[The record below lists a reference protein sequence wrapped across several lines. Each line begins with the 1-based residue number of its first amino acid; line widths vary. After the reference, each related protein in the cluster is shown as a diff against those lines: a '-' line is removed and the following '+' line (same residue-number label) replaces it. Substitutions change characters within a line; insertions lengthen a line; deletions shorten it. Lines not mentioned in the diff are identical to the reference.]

1 MSIPS
6 GSYYAT
12 YHGHEVQYLEVAHE
26 HLRSRH
32 RSIVF
37 FAGDSSLDNKVWFS
51 SWEAA
56 VNGYE
61 AFLTPPRMKTDVCY
75 WLNKEAASRNAELA
89 CLNTAVEA
97 TALKDRMCCCLLSQD
112 RFISNH
118 ITEDD
123 YLIVSIAGNDIAL
136 KPLLCTIVHLAIL
149 VLCTPQCCIERYGCG
164 CPPNTCINAGCLCC
178 GLPGCLSANLF
189 GWPPGMGYFIDLF
202 GNQIQ
207 TYIMKIIG
215 CRRPRKVLVCMI
227 YYPDEAA
234 TGSWADAALT
244 CLRYDQDPGKLQ
256 AAIRAMFNLAISRI
270 CIPGVDVE
278 GFPLYEV
285 LDGRDSS
292 DYVARV
298 EPSARGGKKMAI
310 ALLNK
315 LLEQR
320 ENASNAPEQ
329 HGME

>member
-6 GSYYAT
+6 DSFYAT
-12 YHGHEVQYLEVAHE
+12 YHGHEVDYLEVAHE
-26 HLRSRH
+26 KLRSRH

-37 FAGDSSLDNKVWFS
+37 LAGDSSLDNKFWFR
-51 SWEAA
+51 SWEPA

-61 AFLTPPRMKTDVCY
+61 SFLSPPRMKTDVCY
-75 WLNKEAASRNAELA
+75 WLNKEAVDRNVDIA

-112 RFISNH
+112 QFIGNN

-149 VLCTPQCCIERYGCG
+149 VLCTPQCCIEKCACG

-178 GLPGCLSANLF
+178 GLPGCLTSDLF
-189 GWPPGMGYFIDLF
+189 GCPPGMGYFIDLF

-207 TYIMKIIG
+207 TYIMRMLG

-227 YYPDEAA
+227 YYPDETA
-234 TGSWADAALT
+234 TGSWADAALSG
-244 CLRYDQDPGKLQ
+244 LRYDQDPGKLQ
-256 AAIRAMFNLAISRI
+256 AAIRAMFDLAISRI

-278 GFPLYEV
+278 GFPLFEV
-285 LDGRDSS
+285 LDGSNSS

-298 EPSARGGKKMAI
+298 EPSASGGKKMAI
-310 ALLNK
+310 AFMNK
-315 LLEQR
+315 LLEDH
-320 ENASNAPEQ
+320 ENENSAPVQ
-329 HGME
+329 QDME